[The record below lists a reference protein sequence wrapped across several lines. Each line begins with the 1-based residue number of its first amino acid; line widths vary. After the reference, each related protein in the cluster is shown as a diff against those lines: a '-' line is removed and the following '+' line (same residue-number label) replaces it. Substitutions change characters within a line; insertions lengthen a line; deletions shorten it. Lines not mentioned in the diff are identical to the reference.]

1 MHEKNCKLDKN
12 ELENIES
19 LKNFFYSKAKLL
31 SEGLNYEEHG
41 SFMWTKIL
49 AIWLDLIR
57 IWVWLESVNFI
68 ALLSFWNN
76 SMEIM

>member
-19 LKNFFYSKAKLL
+19 LNFFYSKAKLL

>member
-19 LKNFFYSKAKLL
+19 LINFFYSKAKLL

-41 SFMWTKIL
+41 SFM
-49 AIWLDLIR
+49 
-57 IWVWLESVNFI
+57 
-68 ALLSFWNN
+68 
-76 SMEIM
+76 